1 MLNPATAEFWV
12 LVGFLAFVAI
22 LFYAKAPAIVAK
34 SLDERS
40 NAIRQ
45 ELDEARRLREE
56 AQQLLAD
63 YQRKSREAADEAKDI
78 VGQARQD
85 AEKLAAETRKSLAD
99 LLERQ
104 TRLAEDKIRRAENQA
119 LSEVRT
125 SAVDAALAAAEQ
137 LIKTKVQ
144 GAAGEALIAD
154 SIRDLKGKLN

>member
-22 LFYAKAPAIVAK
+22 LLYAKAPAIVAK

-78 VGQARQD
+78 VGQAKQD

-104 TRLAEDKIRRAENQA
+104 SRLAEDKIKRAENQA
-119 LSEVRT
+119 LSEVRS

-144 GAAGEALIAD
+144 GAGGEALIAD